1 VKNEKGNQKGLV
13 DNNSAIV
20 TAVVFTVTPVFA
32 ALGSWTYHLFA
43 VNISGTSDAY
53 SGKMVSDPAG
63 STWIA
68 NIVTYID
75 NPPIS
80 LYLGWNWFSGTEKC
94 GYTTTQNIQGGS
106 YYAYKQQRADTI
118 YLTAQP
124 CGSTRYG
131 LSSGKHVATS
141 GSSYYDTWTQ
151 TEVIP

>member
-1 VKNEKGNQKGLV
+1 MKKGIRRASLLT
-13 DNNSAIV
+13 ILLI
-20 TAVVFTVTPVFA
+20 TAVVFVVSPVFA
-32 ALGSWTYHLFA
+32 SLGSWSYHLFG

-68 NIVTYID
+68 NIVTYVD

-106 YYAYKQQRADTI
+106 YYAYTQQRADTI

-131 LSSGKHVATS
+131 LSSGKHIVTS
-141 GSSYYDTWTQ
+141 GTSYYDTWTQ